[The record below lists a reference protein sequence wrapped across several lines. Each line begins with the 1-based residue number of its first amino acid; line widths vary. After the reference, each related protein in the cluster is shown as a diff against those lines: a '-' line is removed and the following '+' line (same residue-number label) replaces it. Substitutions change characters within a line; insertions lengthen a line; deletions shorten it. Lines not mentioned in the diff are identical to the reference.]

1 MAKQGKT
8 SFEKADKPGE
18 KKNDLE
24 QQGKRDNTE
33 TPDKNLDPESEF
45 AVNELREEQRN
56 TH

>member
-8 SFEKADKPGE
+8 SFEKADKSGD
-18 KKNDLE
+18 KKNNSG